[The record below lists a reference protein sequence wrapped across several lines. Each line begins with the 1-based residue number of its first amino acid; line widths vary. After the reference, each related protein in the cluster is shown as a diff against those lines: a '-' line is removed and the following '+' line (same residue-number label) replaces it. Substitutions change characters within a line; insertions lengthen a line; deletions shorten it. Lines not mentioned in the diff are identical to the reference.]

1 MKHASGRLGRLVRGP
16 AVLIG
21 VGLLLFNVGCANAA
35 SAAKETP
42 VPKETT
48 SSHAIKVGG
57 VTRSWEQLSP
67 GGAGRDVTPIIVV
80 LSGRN
85 ATTSEEISRDR
96 LMPLVNTGRAELV
109 YPAGTGK
116 SWNAGGC
123 CGAAAK
129 QNVND
134 VAFLQALVAQVDP
147 GHSRPIYLVGYS
159 NGGRMAYRM
168 ACTDPQLFNATAIVK
183 AMPEPGCSVTQPVNF
198 LQIDS
203 TNDPH
208 VAYQPGEPGMESP
221 AATTEVARLRSTDGI
236 TQPARV
242 VTRGS
247 LQLQTWDNGKQG
259 TRLAFATYHGG
270 QHSWPAGDA
279 ATPSAGDVI
288 WSFFSGAAAIR
299 SGNVG
304 SQH

>member
-1 MKHASGRLGRLVRGP
+1 MA
-16 AVLIG
+16 
-21 VGLLLFNVGCANAA
+21 VGLLLFNVACTNSA
-35 SAAKETP
+35 SAAREASA
-42 VPKETT
+42 PKETT
-48 SSHAIKVGG
+48 SRHEIKVGG
-57 VTRSWEQLSP
+57 LTRSWEQLSP
-67 GGAGRDVTPIIVV
+67 GGAGSEATPIIVV

-85 ATTSEEISRDR
+85 ATTSEEVARDG
-96 LMPLVNTGRAELV
+96 LAPLVSAGRAELV
-109 YPAGTGK
+109 YPVGIGK

-123 CGAAAK
+123 CGAAAQ

-168 ACTDPQLFNATAIVK
+168 ACTDPQLFNATAVVK
-183 AMPEPGCSVTQPVNF
+183 AMPEPGCNVTQPVSF

-208 VAYQPGEPGMESP
+208 VAYQPGDPGTESP
-221 AATTEVARLRSTDGI
+221 AATTEVTRLRSADEI
-236 TQPARV
+236 TQPAQV

-247 LQLQTWDNGKQG
+247 LQLQTWGKGQRG

-279 ATPSAGDVI
+279 KTPSAADVI
-288 WSFFSGAAAIR
+288 WSFFSGASLR
-299 SGNVG
+299 
-304 SQH
+304 